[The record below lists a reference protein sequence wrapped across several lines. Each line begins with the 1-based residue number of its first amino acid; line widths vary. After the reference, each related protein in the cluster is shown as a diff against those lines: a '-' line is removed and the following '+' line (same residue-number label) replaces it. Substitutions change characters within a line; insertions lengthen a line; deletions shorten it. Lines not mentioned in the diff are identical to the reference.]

1 MMLRQFPIESRGRQS
16 KLSEVGWVTVIC
28 ATCFIARS
36 ILLMFSTYNQGIVV
50 ESYWLAVYYG
60 SVEGIPCMLV
70 LFILRKL
77 PPPRMSSSNPGSG
90 VYQYHRVPDYDPE
103 AYKVKLD
110 VN

>member
-1 MMLRQFPIESRGRQS
+1 MALVRCLIFLGLIMFV
-16 KLSEVGWVTVIC
+16 LSIYP
-28 ATCFIARS
+28 S
-36 ILLMFSTYNQGIVV
+36 LSTYLSIYLSIDLCVCV
-50 ESYWLAVYYG
+50 CVCVSSPRYWLAVYYG